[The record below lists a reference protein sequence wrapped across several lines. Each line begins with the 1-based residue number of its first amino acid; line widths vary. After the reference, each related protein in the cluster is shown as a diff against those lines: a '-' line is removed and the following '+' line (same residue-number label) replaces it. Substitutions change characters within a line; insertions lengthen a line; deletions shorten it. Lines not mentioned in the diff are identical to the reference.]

1 MGAEDRR
8 EGGWRR
14 RLMSRWRSGG
24 RKQTR
29 GVTSRPTTR
38 SLGGIV
44 GLLEQTL
51 AEDTDTGRNE
61 RVRSRSL

>member
-1 MGAEDRR
+1 
-8 EGGWRR
+8 
-14 RLMSRWRSGG
+14 MSRWRSGG